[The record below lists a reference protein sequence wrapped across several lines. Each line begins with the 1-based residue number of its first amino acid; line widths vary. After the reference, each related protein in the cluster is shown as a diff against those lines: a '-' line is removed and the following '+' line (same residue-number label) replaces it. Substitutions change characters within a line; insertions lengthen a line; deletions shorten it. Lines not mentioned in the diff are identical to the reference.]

1 MSIDAPPAP
10 IDVCDPRFFDDP
22 WSGYRWLRKESPVH
36 WDEQNELWLVSRHED
51 VVEVS
56 RNPGRYCSGEGIR
69 PVNPAPL
76 SIIAMDDPEH
86 TRQRRLVSKG
96 FTPKRVRELSDHIRE
111 LANQCIDEIQAK
123 GRADFVPEFA
133 IHVPIIVI
141 AELLGL
147 PSEMRERLY
156 RWSEDMMG
164 GDGHTDPNHPAL
176 LAAGQA
182 FGEYTALVQELIAER
197 RERPKEDL
205 ISLLTQAYDSGDLTR
220 DDTGGATDDRVD
232 QLTDDELLM
241 FCTMLVV
248 AGNETT
254 RNAIAGGLLALSRFP
269 EERRRLQ
276 EDPDLMDTAVEEIVR
291 WVSPVFSFTRT
302 VTEDHQ
308 LRDVD
313 LKAGERVLLLYQS
326 ANRDEDVFDDAESF
340 RVDRDPNPH
349 VGFGF
354 GTHFCLGANLAR
366 AEIKVVYEELFRRL
380 PDIHVPD
387 DETRTRGD
395 STLVLAMEHLPAVFT
410 AVHAA

>member
-1 MSIDAPPAP
+1 MTIDAPPVP
-10 IDVCDPRFFDDP
+10 IDVCDPRFFDSP
-22 WSGYRWLRKESPVH
+22 WEGYRWLRNESPVH
-36 WDEQNELWLVSRHED
+36 WDDTNELWLISRHED

-56 RNPGRYCSGEGIR
+56 RNSKRYSSGQGVR

-96 FTPKRVRELSDHIRE
+96 FTPKRVRALTERIED
-111 LANQCIDEIQAK
+111 LANQCIDEIQSK

-147 PSEMRERLY
+147 DPEMRQRLY
-156 RWSEDMMG
+156 QWSEDMMG
-164 GDGHTDPNHPAL
+164 GDGHTDPEHPAL
-176 LAAGQA
+176 LAAAQA
-182 FGEYTALVQELIAER
+182 FGEYTALVQQLIEER
-197 RERPKEDL
+197 REQPADDI
-205 ISLLTQAYDSGDLTR
+205 ISILTQAFDSGDLAR
-220 DDTGGATDDRVD
+220 QDSGGAGADRVD

-254 RNAIAGGLLALSRFP
+254 RNAIAGGLLGFSRFP
-269 EERRRLQ
+269 DQRELLQ
-276 EDPDLMDTAVEEIVR
+276 AQPELIDSAVEEIVR

-302 VTEDHQ
+302 ISEDHE
-308 LRDVD
+308 LHGKE
-313 LKAGERVLLLYQS
+313 LSEGERVLLLYQS
-326 ANRDEDVFDDAESF
+326 ANRDEEVFDDPESF
-340 RVDRDPNPH
+340 RIDRDPNPH

-366 AEIKVVYEELFRRL
+366 AEIRVVYQELFRRL
-380 PDIHVPD
+380 PDIHVPH
-387 DETRTRGD
+387 DEDRTRGD
-395 STLVLAMEHLPAVFT
+395 STLVLAMENLPAVFT
-410 AVHAA
+410 AVHAS

>member
-1 MSIDAPPAP
+1 MSIDAPPMP

-22 WSGYRWLRKESPVH
+22 WDGYRWLRQESPVH
-36 WDEQNELWLVSRHED
+36 WDEKNELWLISRHED

-56 RNPGRYCSGEGIR
+56 RNPARYSSGDGVR

-96 FTPKRVRELSDHIRE
+96 FTPKRVRDLSDHIRD
-111 LANQCIDEIQAK
+111 LANQCIDEIQSK

-147 PSEMRERLY
+147 DPEMRQRLY
-156 RWSEDMMG
+156 KWSDDMMG
-164 GDGHTDPNHPAL
+164 GDGLTDPDDPAL
-176 LAAGQA
+176 QAAAIA

-197 RERPKEDL
+197 REHPKEDI
-205 ISLLTQAYDSGDLTR
+205 ISVLTQAYDSGDLAR
-220 DDTGGATDDRVD
+220 NDTGGATEDRVD

-254 RNAIAGGLLALSRFP
+254 RNAIAGGLLGFSRFP
-269 EERRRLQ
+269 DQREELL
-276 EDPDLMDTAVEEIVR
+276 EDPELMDCAVEEIVR

-302 VTEDHQ
+302 ITEDHE
-308 LRDVD
+308 LRGVE
-313 LKAGERVLLLYQS
+313 LKQGERVLLLYQS
-326 ANRDEDVFDDAESF
+326 ANRDEDVFDDPDAF
-340 RVDRDPNPH
+340 RIDRDPNPH

-387 DETRTRGD
+387 DEHRTRGN
-395 STLVLAMEHLPAVFT
+395 STLVLAMDHLPAVFT
-410 AVHAA
+410 AVHG